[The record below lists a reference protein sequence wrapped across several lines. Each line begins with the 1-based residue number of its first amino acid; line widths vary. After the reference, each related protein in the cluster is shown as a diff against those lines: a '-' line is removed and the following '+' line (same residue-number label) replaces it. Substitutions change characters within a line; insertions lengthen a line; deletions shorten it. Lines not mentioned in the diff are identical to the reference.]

1 MIYEREELEAMPLDV
16 LYHLASA
23 KGLLDDDGSDD
34 DDAPDSEVLVDM
46 ILDAQNADQEAA
58 DDEADKQRA
67 EDDRDPRINR
77 RDGQDGS
84 DDYC

>member
-16 LYHLASA
+16 LYHLAGA
-23 KGLLDDDGSDD
+23 KGLLDDLDDD
-34 DDAPDSEVLVDM
+34 DDAPDREVLVGM
-46 ILDAQNADQEAA
+46 ILDDQN
-58 DDEADKQRA
+58 DEEQAEQDAADKQRA

-77 RDGQDGS
+77 REDQDGS

>member
-1 MIYEREELEAMPLDV
+1 MIYEREELVDMPLDV

-23 KGLLDDDGSDD
+23 KGLLDDLDDD
-34 DDAPDSEVLVDM
+34 DDAPDREVLVGM
-46 ILDAQNADQEAA
+46 ILDAQNDDQVEADN
-58 DDEADKQRA
+58 EADKQRA

>member
-1 MIYEREELEAMPLDV
+1 MHHYTREELEAMNCIELDQI
-16 LYHLASA
+16 ANERE
-23 KGLLDDDGSDD
+23 LLEDKDEDDDL
-34 DDAPDSEVLVDM
+34 PDELLIGM
-46 ILDAQNADQEAA
+46 ILDDQNEQQLADEEA
-58 DDEADKQRA
+58 EDKQRA

>member
-1 MIYEREELEAMPLDV
+1 MVYEREELEDMPLDV

-23 KGLLDDDGSDD
+23 KGLLDDLDDD
-34 DDAPDSEVLVDM
+34 DDAPDREVLVGM
-46 ILDAQNADQEAA
+46 ILDAQNEDEQAA
-58 DDEADKQRA
+58 QDEADKHQA

-84 DDYC
+84 EDYC

>member
-1 MIYEREELEAMPLDV
+1 MVYEREELEDMPLDV

-23 KGLLDDDGSDD
+23 KGLLDDLDDD
-34 DDAPDSEVLVDM
+34 DDAPDREVLVGM
-46 ILDAQNADQEAA
+46 ILDDQNEQQLADEEA
-58 DDEADKQRA
+58 EDKQRA
-67 EDDRDPRINR
+67 EDDRDPLINR

>member
-23 KGLLDDDGSDD
+23 KGLLEDLDDD
-34 DDAPDSEVLVDM
+34 DDAPDREVLVGM
-46 ILDAQNADQEAA
+46 ILDAQNE
-58 DDEADKQRA
+58 DEQAEQDAADKQRA

>member
-1 MIYEREELEAMPLDV
+1 MIYEREELEAMPLSD
-16 LYHLASA
+16 LYHLACA
-23 KGLLDDDGSDD
+23 KGLLDDLDD
-34 DDAPDSEVLVDM
+34 EDDVPDREVLVGM

-58 DDEADKQRA
+58 YDEADKQRA

>member
-16 LYHLASA
+16 LYNLAGA
-23 KGLLDDDGSDD
+23 KGLLDDLTDD
-34 DDAPDSEVLVDM
+34 DDAPDREALTEM
-46 ILDAQNADQEAA
+46 ILESQSLEQQADEDDAAKRQ
-58 DDEADKQRA
+58 A

>member
-1 MIYEREELEAMPLDV
+1 MRHYTREELEAMNCIELDQI
-16 LYHLASA
+16 ANDRQ
-23 KGLLDDDGSDD
+23 LLDDADEDD
-34 DDAPDSEVLVDM
+34 DLPDELLIGL
-46 ILDAQNADQEAA
+46 ILDDQNEQQLEDEEA
-58 DDEADKQRA
+58 ADKQRA